1 MPYRLLLLPV
11 ALLIL
16 VLAGLACGEDE
27 EITSGGS
34 PSPQSSPAA
43 GSPTPTAASPTPPPC
58 AASAEAPDPPKEKT
72 YDMRPEMTID
82 KDKKYTA
89 TVKTVRGDFTIELRP
104 DLAPE
109 TVNSFVFLAREGYFN
124 GVTFHRVI
132 PGFVAQ
138 GGDPTGTGSG
148 GPGYSVPAEFSET
161 PYERGTVGMAR
172 SQEPDSGG
180 SQFFIAYS
188 PQPGLDRLY
197 TVFGKVSEGME
208 VVDCLT
214 PRDPSTNPNLPAGD
228 AIISVEIKEG

>member
-1 MPYRLLLLPV
+1 MTQARYCSIMMLHPIRFERTLMPYRLLLLPV

-89 TVKTVRGDFTIELRP
+89 TV
-104 DLAPE
+104 
-109 TVNSFVFLAREGYFN
+109 
-124 GVTFHRVI
+124 
-132 PGFVAQ
+132 
-138 GGDPTGTGSG
+138 
-148 GPGYSVPAEFSET
+148 
-161 PYERGTVGMAR
+161 
-172 SQEPDSGG
+172 
-180 SQFFIAYS
+180 
-188 PQPGLDRLY
+188 
-197 TVFGKVSEGME
+197 
-208 VVDCLT
+208 
-214 PRDPSTNPNLPAGD
+214 
-228 AIISVEIKEG
+228 